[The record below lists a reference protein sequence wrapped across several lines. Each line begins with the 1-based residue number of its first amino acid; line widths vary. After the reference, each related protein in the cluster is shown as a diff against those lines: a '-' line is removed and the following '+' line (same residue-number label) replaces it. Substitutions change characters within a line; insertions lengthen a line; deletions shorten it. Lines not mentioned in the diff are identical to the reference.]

1 MTSDERV
8 PMSEWQISTVGHKLD
23 LWWCKATR
31 SWGMKISGG
40 KVKIPS
46 LLLM

>member
-1 MTSDERV
+1 MTSEYQCQSGKSV
-8 PMSEWQISTVGHKLD
+8 PLAKHKLD
-23 LWWCKATR
+23 LWCKATR

-40 KVKIPS
+40 KVKISS